1 MFPKAGSQQAGL
13 PGLRFCQVTSP
24 IRAWSLSLSL
34 VLMLALMLTLG
45 LPLIAWAAPVPED
58 QRSPLDLRRTTIV
71 TGDTERS
78 LAFYRDALGM
88 QVIYDQPINTPREAA
103 SIEEA
108 EIARRLV
115 FLRAND
121 DYIGVVGLLE
131 YIKPRKEIVNLE
143 GKAFQQ
149 GTTVLVFN
157 HQDVAGAFERAKKIP
172 GVVVISEPSETQYP
186 SYDGKGSIRVLVS
199 VLQDPDGIAVE
210 INQVLEGM

>member
-1 MFPKAGSQQAGL
+1 MRADRHQQQAGDS
-13 PGLRFCQVTSP
+13 GLFFLRLAC
-24 IRAWSLSLSL
+24 LLL
-34 VLMLALMLTLG
+34 VLC
-45 LPLIAWAAPVPED
+45 LPMATWAAPVEED
-58 QRSPLDLRRTTIV
+58 ESSPLDLRRTTIV

-88 QVIYDQPINTPREAA
+88 QVIYDQPINTPRDAA
-103 SIEEA
+103 SVEDA

-121 DYIGVVGLLE
+121 DYIGVLGLLE
-131 YIKPRKEIVNLE
+131 YIKPRKEVVDLE

-157 HQDVAGAFERAKKIP
+157 HQDVAGAFERAKQIP
-172 GVVVISEPSETQYP
+172 GVVVLSEPSETQYP
-186 SYDGKGSIRVLVS
+186 SYDGENVIRVLVS

-210 INQVLEGM
+210 INQVLEGL

>member
-1 MFPKAGSQQAGL
+1 MPRNRQEHQAG
-13 PGLRFCQVTSP
+13 FS
-24 IRAWSLSLSL
+24 SLSFCHWAACL
-34 VLMLALMLTLG
+34 LAMW
-45 LPLIAWAAPVPED
+45 LPLAVAAAPVADEE
-58 QRSPLDLRRTTIV
+58 RTSLDLRRTTIV

-88 QVIYDQPINTPREAA
+88 KVIYDQPINTPRDAT
-103 SIEEA
+103 SIEDT

-121 DYIGVVGLLE
+121 DYIGVLGLLE
-131 YIKPRKEIVNLE
+131 YIKPRKETVDLE

-157 HQDVAGAFERAKKIP
+157 HQDVAGAFERAKRVP
-172 GVVVISEPSETQYP
+172 GVVVLSEPSETQYP
-186 SYDGKGSIRVLVS
+186 SYDGQSVIRVLVS

-210 INQVLEGM
+210 INQVLEGL